1 MKKGITLLLAVFVSS
16 LALTLG
22 LGIFTLLFSE
32 IEFSGTAKE
41 SLIAFYAADSGIECA
56 IFWDIEH
63 PGLSQSAFAT
73 SSDSSIIC
81 NGITKGGA
89 GDPSCCGG
97 PGGFSRFTIPFSD
110 GSCFTAEITKDSNTI
125 IESQGKNICADS
137 AKTVQRG
144 LRVNY

>member
-1 MKKGITLLLAVFVSS
+1 MTHKNGITLLLAVFVSS

-32 IEFSGTAKE
+32 LEFSGTSKE

-63 PGLSQSAFAT
+63 TGLAQSAFAT
-73 SSDSSIIC
+73 SSMSSIIC
-81 NGITKGGA
+81 DGDTFTVGGV
-89 GDPSCCGG
+89 
-97 PGGFSRFTIPFSD
+97 GGFSRFTIPFSD
-110 GSCFTAEITKDSNTI
+110 GSCATVEVTKGINTI
-125 IESQGKNICADS
+125 VESQGKNICADS
-137 AKTVQRG
+137 SKTVQRG

>member
-1 MKKGITLLLAVFVSS
+1 MKGVTLLLAVFVSS

-63 PGLSQSAFAT
+63 NAFDT
-73 SSDSSIIC
+73 SSASSITC
-81 NGITKGGA
+81 D
-89 GDPSCCGG
+89 GDSFTVGG
-97 PGGFSRFTIPFSD
+97 PGGFSRFTIPFDD
-110 GSCFTAEITKDSNTI
+110 GACAVVEVTKGADI
-125 IESQGKNICADS
+125 IIMSQGKNFCADS
-137 AKTVQRG
+137 SKTVQRG

>member
-16 LALTLG
+16 LTLTLG

-41 SLIAFYAADSGIECA
+41 SLLAFYSADAGIECVL
-56 IFWDIEH
+56 FWDI
-63 PGLSQSAFAT
+63 QRNAFAT
-73 SSDSSIIC
+73 SSTSLITCDGDSF
-81 NGITKGGA
+81 TVGGL
-89 GDPSCCGG
+89 S
-97 PGGFSRFTIPFSD
+97 GFSRFTIPFDD
-110 GSCFTAEITKDSNTI
+110 GSCATVEVTKGATTI

-137 AKTVQRG
+137 SKTVQRG